1 MKNYILKIGS
11 LIILALIVSGCSQQ
25 KNRAQDEV
33 EAIKGVYKTYTNSL
47 EEDDL
52 DNFMTCWDENGT
64 RSEPGRPA
72 IIGKDKIRERFEE
85 IFSMARYKVAEIGEK
100 KIEVCGDM
108 AYGYAECTMTFIPK
122 DGSDQSKIDFKVLS
136 IFKKQADDSWKLY
149 IDCVN
154 NHPTW
159 SMDTIP
165 QELSGDNPY
174 Y

>member
-1 MKNYILKIGS
+1 MKNYILIIGS
-11 LIILALIVSGCSQQ
+11 LITLALIMPGCSQQ
-25 KNRAQDEV
+25 KDRNRDEV
-33 EAIKGVYKTYTNSL
+33 EAIRDVYKKYTNSC
-47 EEDDL
+47 EEGDL
-52 DNFMTCWDENGT
+52 DKFMTCFDENAT
-64 RSEPGRPA
+64 RSEPGIPA

-85 IFSMARYKVAEIGEK
+85 IFSQARYKIAQIGEI

-108 AYGYAECTMTFIPK
+108 AYGYSEATMTFIPK
-122 DGSDQSKIDFKVLS
+122 DGSDQFKMDFKVLS

-149 IDCVN
+149 IDEIN

-165 QELSGDNPY
+165 EELKGNNPY